1 MRLLI
6 AIVCAAALVPATAE
20 ASSFSVAPEPAYTK
34 GTTNQWRVTRYHAAE
49 DNWFYVCTSASAD
62 GVTIPGEQSDGASG
76 PSTTNCTGNSPLG
89 TASLS
94 FALSG
99 PMASGH
105 TYALCASGYV
115 DWPNPLGGSFWNS
128 IGTECRSTTLD
139 DSKPVLTPS
148 FGSATTRDPQA
159 TLTVGYSDTV
169 SPPWA
174 GDGGLF
180 ACVTAADACTPSA
193 AGASGCSAPAAAT
206 RTTSFSCA
214 VTLPSDGRWRACVQG
229 ADRAVPDTADW
240 GAAGPT
246 QANVSEVACT
256 TITLD
261 RSAVAPPVVTPP
273 VVTPPV
279 VTPPAK
285 SAAITL
291 RAPKTLKLTRRKLAL
306 ALTAD
311 SPGRATVTL
320 LKGARVIAKGA
331 RALVPGT
338 TGYALRLP
346 ARRLA
351 AGRYVVTV
359 SFTARG
365 AERATTRVAK
375 VRFVR

>member
-1 MRLLI
+1 VI
-6 AIVCAAALVPATAE
+6 
-20 ASSFSVAPEPAYTK
+20 
-34 GTTNQWRVTRYHAAE
+34 
-49 DNWFYVCTSASAD
+49 
-62 GVTIPGEQSDGASG
+62 
-76 PSTTNCTGNSPLG
+76 
-89 TASLS
+89 
-94 FALSG
+94 
-99 PMASGH
+99 
-105 TYALCASGYV
+105 
-115 DWPNPLGGSFWNS
+115 
-128 IGTECRSTTLD
+128 
-139 DSKPVLTPS
+139 
-148 FGSATTRDPQA
+148 
-159 TLTVGYSDTV
+159 
-169 SPPWA
+169 
-174 GDGGLF
+174 
-180 ACVTAADACTPSA
+180 
-193 AGASGCSAPAAAT
+193 
-206 RTTSFSCA
+206 SCA

-229 ADRAVPDTADW
+229 ADRAVPDIPNW

-246 QANVSEVACT
+246 QANVSDVACT

-261 RSAVAPPVVTPP
+261 RSVVAPPVVAPP
-273 VVTPPV
+273 VVMPPV
-279 VTPPAK
+279 VSPPVVSPPAK
-285 SAAITL
+285 PVAITL

-351 AGRYVVTV
+351 AGWYVVTV